1 MSKSLTP
8 EDVLKS
14 FKDGNIP
21 DEEKFQAALNRLSDP
36 EEYKKEFE
44 PIEDENIQVELWVLV
59 DSSARIYYTGFSE
72 QSVTDYRNSNFFKNL
87 EVIKLTGE
95 IKCQDSSHFQKK

>member
-1 MSKSLTP
+1 MSKSLIP

-21 DEEKFQAALNRLSDP
+21 DEGKFQAALNRLSDP

-72 QSVTDYRNSNFFKNL
+72 QSVTDYRDSNFFKDL
-87 EVIKLTGE
+87 EIVKLIGQLASEGT
-95 IKCQDSSHFQKK
+95 KND